1 MKKMLSAVLVSLFV
15 LFSVASPALAQH
27 GRMAAEKQPEMK
39 MKMASTDVVADG
51 LVVTFMVMPNS
62 THKGMLKNMKM
73 EDDIEPG
80 STHNIMVL
88 LKDEK
93 TGEEFSGARV
103 SLKVVDA
110 DDEEQIKAGSY
121 KKMMRTYDA
130 YFKLA
135 KTGKYMITVLLDTG
149 AQKRSV
155 GISYEINTRES

>member
-1 MKKMLSAVLVSLFV
+1 MKKVLLAALVPLFV
-15 LFSVASPALAQH
+15 SFSLTSLSFAEH
-27 GRMAAEKQPEMK
+27 GHMAAEKQPA

-62 THKGMLKNMKM
+62 SHKNMLKNMKM

-93 TGEEFSGARV
+93 TGEEFAGARV
-103 SLKVVDA
+103 SLKVVDS
-110 DDEEQIKAGSY
+110 DDGEQMKTASY

-130 YFKLA
+130 YFNLA
-135 KTGKYMITVLLDTG
+135 KKGKYMITVLLDTG
-149 AQKRSV
+149 NQKRSI
-155 GISYEINTRES
+155 GLSYEMNP

>member
-1 MKKMLSAVLVSLFV
+1 
-15 LFSVASPALAQH
+15 
-27 GRMAAEKQPEMK
+27 
-39 MKMASTDVVADG
+39 
-51 LVVTFMVMPNS
+51 MPNS
-62 THKGMLKNMKM
+62 SHKNMLKNMKM

-93 TGEEFSGARV
+93 TGEEFAGARV
-103 SLKVVDA
+103 SLKVVDS
-110 DDEEQIKAGSY
+110 DDGEQMKTASY

-149 AQKRSV
+149 ALKRSI
-155 GISYEINTRES
+155 GLSYEMSS

>member
-1 MKKMLSAVLVSLFV
+1 MKKVLLAALVPLFV
-15 LFSVASPALAQH
+15 LFSLTSLSFAEH
-27 GRMAAEKQPEMK
+27 DHMAAEKHPV

-62 THKGMLKNMKM
+62 SHKIMLKNMKM
-73 EDDIEPG
+73 EDDIEAG

-93 TGEEFSGARV
+93 TGEEFAGARV
-103 SLKVVDA
+103 SLKVVDS
-110 DDEEQIKAGSY
+110 DDGEQMKTASY
-121 KKMMRTYDA
+121 KKMMGTYDA

-149 AQKRSV
+149 NQKRSI
-155 GISYEINTRES
+155 GLSYEMNP